1 MFGSA
6 SSEQIELLFHR
17 RDTDPQARVMRVAG
31 KSLMSAPRRF
41 SHDHR
46 IVEQSLEESITGR
59 FKKTLRSVGVVLGI
73 WICRGSFKQCTSTS
87 NSTSGVLHYRT
98 AITSALHVVVRVL
111 PYLIGRD
118 SISPL
123 SNSNDMVLMS

>member
-6 SSEQIELLFHR
+6 SSEQIELFFHR

-41 SHDHR
+41 FHDHR

-59 FKKTLRSVGVVLGI
+59 LNKTLRSVGVVLGVLR
-73 WICRGSFKQCTSTS
+73 CRGGFKQCTSTS

-98 AITSALHVVVRVL
+98 AITSALHVVVRAL

-118 SISPL
+118 SISHS
-123 SNSNDMVLMS
+123 SNSNHMELVS

>member
-17 RDTDPQARVMRVAG
+17 RDTDHQARVMRVAG

-59 FKKTLRSVGVVLGI
+59 LKKTLSSVGVVLGI
-73 WICRGSFKQCTSTS
+73 WICRGFKQCTPTS
-87 NSTSGVLHYRT
+87 NSRSGVLHYRT
-98 AITSALHVVVRVL
+98 AITSALHVVVRAL

-118 SISPL
+118 SISHS
-123 SNSNDMVLMS
+123 SNSNHMELVS